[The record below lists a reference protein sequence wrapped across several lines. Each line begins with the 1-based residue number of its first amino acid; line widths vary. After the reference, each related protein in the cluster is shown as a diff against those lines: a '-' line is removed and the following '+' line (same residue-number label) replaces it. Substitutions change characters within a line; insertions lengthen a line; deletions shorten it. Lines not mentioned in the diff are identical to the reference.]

1 MQVIAV
7 AVLLALAFMLGPA
20 AVVIIG
26 VAWVLFWFLGA
37 ACDSIQDHIQR
48 RR

>member
-1 MQVIAV
+1 MQAIAAVI
-7 AVLLALAFMLGPA
+7 LLALAFMLGPA

>member
-7 AVLLALAFMLGPA
+7 AILLALGLMLGPA

-37 ACDSIQDHIQR
+37 ACDHIQNHIQR